1 MRRKGGRKGNREK
14 EGVAFW
20 GSSLLPLLLQLKRQE
35 EEEEVGRG
43 KALIFRCGGPSLRPS
58 VRPSVLHAQGF
69 FPFPLSSF
77 SLVFLCYPS
86 YSHLFFPGLLFGYFF
101 FLGHIWHIFPHF
113 LPPPFSRNERKK
125 LRLRSEKLS
134 RPSEVHMMM
143 MTPVKKETDE
153 IKYGRSLD
161 CMLDGHVTHLRE
173 ETPLSPHGGEYD
185 ER

>member
-43 KALIFRCGGPSLRPS
+43 KALIFRCGGPSVRPS

-101 FLGHIWHIFPHF
+101 SWTHLAY
-113 LPPPFSRNERKK
+113 LPPFSPPSFLMKRKK
-125 LRLRSEKLS
+125 KEASPSVRKAFSSVRSAYDDDDS
-134 RPSEVHMMM
+134 R
-143 MTPVKKETDE
+143 KKRD
-153 IKYGRSLD
+153 GRNKIWA
-161 CMLDGHVTHLRE
+161 
-173 ETPLSPHGGEYD
+173 
-185 ER
+185 